1 MKRWLITAL
10 LSASLVSG
18 CGFHLRGKVDLPEQL
33 SAIYI
38 QQKNASPLRLA
49 VRDALTFAG
58 GNVVKDKS
66 LASATL
72 ELEDTR
78 VTRAVRTVDLRGKA
92 TSYTLTLRT
101 VFRVLSPTNET
112 LLPSKI
118 ASASRKLN
126 FNSVQVLASER
137 ESGILVK
144 EMEKDV
150 AQQIIRN
157 LARAGQTTTASK

>member
-18 CGFHLRGKVDLPEQL
+18 CGFHLRGKVDLPEQMN
-33 SAIYI
+33 AIYI

-58 GNVVKDKS
+58 GNVVNDKS

-72 ELEDTR
+72 DLQDSQ
-78 VTRAVRTVDLRGKA
+78 VTRSVRTVNLRGKA
-92 TSYTLTLRT
+92 TSYTLTLRA
-101 VFRVLSPTNET
+101 VYRVLGSGNET
-112 LLPSKI
+112 LLPAKT

-126 FNSVQVLASER
+126 FNSAQVLASER
-137 ESGILVK
+137 ESGILIR

-157 LARAGQTTTASK
+157 LARVGKTTAASK

>member
-1 MKRWLITAL
+1 MKRWLMTAL

-38 QQKNASPLRLA
+38 LQKKATPLRLA

-58 GNVVKDKS
+58 GNIVKEKS

-72 ELEDTR
+72 ELEDTQVSR
-78 VTRAVRTVDLRGKA
+78 TVRTVNLRGKA

-101 VFRVLSPTNET
+101 VFRVLGANNDT
-112 LLPSKI
+112 LLPAKV

-126 FNSVQVLASER
+126 FNSAQVLASER
-137 ESGILVK
+137 ESGILIK

-157 LARAGQTTTASK
+157 LARAGNSSTASN